1 MKRCLKKKGAINLFE
16 ALLAI
21 FIMFI
26 LYICLAVLSVII
38 RVINSV
44 SATQVPGKIFGF
56 LGVLVMFYI
65 LFTVVLPLIF

>member
-1 MKRCLKKKGAINLFE
+1 MKRCVKRKGMVQLFE
-16 ALLAI
+16 ALMAI

-26 LYICLAVLSVII
+26 LYICLAVVSVIV

-44 SATQVPGKIFGF
+44 SMTQVPGKIFGL